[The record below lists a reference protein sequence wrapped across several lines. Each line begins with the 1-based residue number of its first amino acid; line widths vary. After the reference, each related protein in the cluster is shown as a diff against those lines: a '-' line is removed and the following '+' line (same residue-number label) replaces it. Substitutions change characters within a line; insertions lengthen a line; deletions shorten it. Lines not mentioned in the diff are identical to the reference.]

1 MKKDNK
7 FASSFGFI
15 MAAVG
20 SAVGVGNIWGFPY
33 KMGSNGGFAF
43 LLCYLLVV
51 ACLGFVV
58 MQGELVIGRK
68 TGKGV
73 VACYRA
79 AGKKAGWIGWIG
91 AAAILLITG
100 FCATLTAYCMKY
112 FIGNIGTLFGASWGI
127 NGGDPTTYWNNFLSN
142 GWESALLTLLAVVLT
157 VVIMYTGTSGIE
169 KFCKYAM
176 PTLVCML
183 IIVIIKSNS
192 LPGSSAGLA
201 FIFKP
206 DWTVF
211 EGTGWISVF
220 GTATGQAFFSLSLG
234 MAIMVTYGAY
244 LKKNE
249 NIEKSAVLICFF
261 DTLVAILA
269 GIAVFPAVFAFG
281 HEPTGGTA
289 LLFVTLQTVFND
301 MGKVGPIF
309 GALLYLLVT
318 IAELTSLVSMF
329 EAPVAFIT
337 DFCEEKGKKVSRTP
351 ILLAVAA
358 FNLLTGVIVAF
369 DGLGGNGLIQPLG
382 FCWMDFF
389 DLFSEGILIPVGSLA
404 TAILIGWKLGGKYMS
419 DEIELEGNVW
429 KTKKFTTFCM
439 KWIAPLFLTFA
450 LVAQINN
457 FFGFGWF

>member
-1 MKKDNK
+1 MKNNK

-43 LLCYLLVV
+43 LLCYLVIV

-58 MQGELVIGRK
+58 MQGEFVIGRK
-68 TGKGV
+68 HGKGV
-73 VACYRA
+73 VACYRGA
-79 AGKKAGWIGWIG
+79 SKGASWIGWAG
-91 AAAILLITG
+91 AASILLITG

-127 NGGDPTTYWNNFLSN
+127 NGGDPAAYWTKFLSN
-142 GWESALLTLLAVVLT
+142 GWEAALLTLLAVVLT
-157 VVIMYTGTSGIE
+157 VVIMYAGTSGIE

-176 PTLVCML
+176 PTLVGML
-183 IIVIIKSNS
+183 IIVIIKSLS

-201 FIFKP
+201 FMFKP
-206 DWTVF
+206 DWSVF
-211 EGTGWISVF
+211 KGTGWISVF
-220 GTATGQAFFSLSLG
+220 GKATGQAFFSLSLG

-244 LKKNE
+244 LNKKE
-249 NIEKSAVLICFF
+249 NIEKSAVLVCIF
-261 DTLVAILA
+261 DTLVAVLA
-269 GIAVFPAVFAFG
+269 GCAVFPAVFAFG
-281 HEPTGGTA
+281 QEPTGGTA

-301 MGKVGPIF
+301 MGKVGPLF
-309 GALLYLLVT
+309 GALMYLLVT

-329 EAPVAFIT
+329 EAPVAFIS
-337 DFCEEKGKKVSRTP
+337 DVCVEKGKKAPRTP

-369 DGLGGNGLIQPLG
+369 DGLGSNGLIQPLG

-389 DLFSEGILIPVGSLA
+389 DLFSEGILIPLGSLA
-404 TAILIGWKLGGKYMS
+404 TAILIGWKLGTKWMAE
-419 DEIELEGNVW
+419 EIELEGNVW
-429 KTKKFTTFCM
+429 KSKKFTMFCM
-439 KWIAPLFLTFA
+439 KWIAPVLLTFA
-450 LVAQINN
+450 LIAQMNS